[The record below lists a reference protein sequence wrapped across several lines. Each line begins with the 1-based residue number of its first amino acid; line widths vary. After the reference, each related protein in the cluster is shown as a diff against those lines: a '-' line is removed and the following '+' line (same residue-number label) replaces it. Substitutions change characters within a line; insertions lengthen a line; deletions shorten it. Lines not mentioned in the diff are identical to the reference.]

1 MCPPLS
7 ERAASSKAQ
16 GLSKGEGG
24 PTEQDDACRK
34 KQQLSP
40 TWGGG
45 WGVAGS
51 TEGSDCQA
59 ERKVAAGGGGP
70 GRSGGWGLE
79 ETGWTWAWG
88 AGYGVTEGRGPPL
101 QSRRAALQA
110 GRGRNGDP
118 RPEAPFVAARE
129 KQPCLGPAATD
140 PSPAEPLQAQSL
152 TPAPLADTISTVL
165 GSYRWLPCLPGGCPR
180 RPGGEE
186 DTHFLIGD
194 PGLLLCESQVLPK
207 GPPESGPAQG
217 LRLSVQGAEATSVP
231 RGLPSNEA
239 KARRFFFPLGLHTG
253 SGSGTGPQE
262 M

>member
-1 MCPPLS
+1 MIRLYLNSFKPLSVTRVMGSTDWPGVGYVPTPLS

-16 GLSKGEGG
+16 GLSKREGG

-51 TEGSDCQA
+51 TEGSECQA

-88 AGYGVTEGRGPPL
+88 AGYGVIEGRGPPL

-110 GRGRNGDP
+110 GRGRNGGP
-118 RPEAPFVAARE
+118 RPEA
-129 KQPCLGPAATD
+129 Q
-140 PSPAEPLQAQSL
+140 
-152 TPAPLADTISTVL
+152 
-165 GSYRWLPCLPGGCPR
+165 
-180 RPGGEE
+180 
-186 DTHFLIGD
+186 
-194 PGLLLCESQVLPK
+194 
-207 GPPESGPAQG
+207 
-217 LRLSVQGAEATSVP
+217 
-231 RGLPSNEA
+231 
-239 KARRFFFPLGLHTG
+239 
-253 SGSGTGPQE
+253 
-262 M
+262 